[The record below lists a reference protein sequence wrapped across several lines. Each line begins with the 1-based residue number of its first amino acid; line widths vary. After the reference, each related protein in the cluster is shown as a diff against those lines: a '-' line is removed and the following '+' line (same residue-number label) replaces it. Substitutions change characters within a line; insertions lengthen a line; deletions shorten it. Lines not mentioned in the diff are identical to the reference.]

1 MRWTVAIDESG
12 NDGTS
17 TVVTMAGLI
26 ANESHWAGFDCEW
39 RKLLDR
45 HGLTEIHTFK
55 LRNRLSRDPAKFN
68 QIMAEV
74 EELFLRCIAVSV
86 TVVMRKD
93 DYDEIYKPTQPKGG
107 QKRSQLGVLY
117 QALVS
122 FAVSFLESYP
132 PEKLDSL
139 DFIYEQVSNP
149 GSYQAIHDEFKDHG
163 DVAAW
168 FGPLSFAARTDV
180 LGLQGADCLASGALQ
195 REMELHG
202 AEHTDIGNS
211 HLVVAGQ
218 QMNIMAPV
226 SFRLPVTREIIESLR
241 DNLLLTKAARAA
253 ILQRFLGA

>member
-1 MRWTVAIDESG
+1 MRWTVVIDESG

-26 ANESHWAGFDCEW
+26 ANESHWAGFDREW
-39 RKLLDR
+39 RKLIDR

-55 LRNRLSRDPAKFN
+55 LRNHLSRDPVKLK

-74 EELFLRCIAVSV
+74 EELFLQCVAVSV

-93 DYDEIYKPTQPKGG
+93 DYDEIYKPTRPKGG

-132 PEKLDSL
+132 PENLDSL
-139 DFIYEQVSNP
+139 GFIYEQVSNP
-149 GSYQAIHDEFKDHG
+149 GGYQAIHDEFKSHG
-163 DVAAW
+163 DVATW
-168 FGPLSFAARTDV
+168 FGPLSFATRTDV
-180 LGLQGADCLASGALQ
+180 LGLQAADCLASGALQ
-195 REMELHG
+195 WEMELHG

-211 HLVVAGQ
+211 DLVVADQ
-218 QMNIMAPV
+218 QTNITAPM
-226 SFRLPVTREIIESLR
+226 SFRLPVTREIIEALR
-241 DNLLLTKAARAA
+241 DDLLLTKAARAA
-253 ILQRFLGA
+253 ILQRFLRG

>member
-1 MRWTVAIDESG
+1 
-12 NDGTS
+12 
-17 TVVTMAGLI
+17 MAGLI